1 MMKVFYS
8 DASPYARKVRMAV
21 VEKGLSDQVQFEVC
35 APYDKP
41 ADLVEANPVIK
52 IPALVREDGSSLFDS
67 AVICEYLDSL
77 TPEPQLLPPA
87 AGEERWAVLR
97 LHALANGMTDATYLA
112 TMEGRRPDG
121 EQSPAWVEKQ
131 RGKILSCC
139 DALEASDLPDSAAPS
154 LSTLALAAALG
165 YVDLRHDDLGWR
177 NGRPNL
183 TAWMDKASQRPSFQS
198 TIPAP

>member
-131 RGKILSCC
+131 RGK
-139 DALEASDLPDSAAPS
+139 
-154 LSTLALAAALG
+154 
-165 YVDLRHDDLGWR
+165 Y
-177 NGRPNL
+177 
-183 TAWMDKASQRPSFQS
+183 
-198 TIPAP
+198 